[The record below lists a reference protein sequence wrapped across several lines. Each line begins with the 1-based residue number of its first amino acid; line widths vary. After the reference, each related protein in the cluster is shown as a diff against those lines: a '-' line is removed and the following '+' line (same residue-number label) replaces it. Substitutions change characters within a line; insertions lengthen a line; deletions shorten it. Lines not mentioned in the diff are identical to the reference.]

1 MFVHSVKAP
10 TLAEVADKLQEAANV
25 IRRGL
30 NAGQYDHLPEAVRA
44 DAVAADKD
52 PRYYDG
58 MCAAATHLS
67 NPPIVDNSVETVDND
82 PEPTP
87 VVINAASI
95 AQAAHN
101 YETDSRGLP
110 WDERIHSS
118 SKEKNK
124 DGSWRYK
131 RGVDKNLLPQV
142 EAELLAGR
150 SPNQS
155 TAPMPVIAPPPLP
168 TIPVE
173 IPKVFPQATVPTQAP
188 VAQPVVNV
196 MPVSTPVTPVQ
207 PAVVT
212 SYEQQIPIPQSTKPT
227 HSLQTFKDPANFAK
241 VIAVLVTEKKIDQN
255 YLNQLKTHFGV
266 KEIFDL
272 PKNDAAITEIFNS
285 FVGYGFITKAD

>member
-1 MFVHSVKAP
+1 MFSMIVKATDLP
-10 TLAEVADKLQEAANV
+10 TLAEKLHEASLTIRGGCQVYGSVSCASEEDEVNLHNAISQAHQEFPKV
-25 IRRGL
+25 
-30 NAGQYDHLPEAVRA
+30 
-44 DAVAADKD
+44 
-52 PRYYDG
+52 
-58 MCAAATHLS
+58 
-67 NPPIVDNSVETVDND
+67 VDNSVDND
-82 PEPTP
+82 EAPAGFEPVP

-95 AQAAHN
+95 SQAAHN
-101 YETDSRGLP
+101 HETDSRGLP

-168 TIPVE
+168 TILVE

-196 MPVSTPVTPVQ
+196 APSMIQNPSPLIAQTHSVMAPV
-207 PAVVT
+207 
-212 SYEQQIPIPQSTKPT
+212 YEQQIPIPQSTKLT

-255 YLNQLKTHFGV
+255 YLNQLKAHFNV